1 MPAVGDHQSEPAVA
15 GLMIVG
21 HGALPEALLTAAE
34 QVLGS
39 LSRPTRALGI
49 GRDADVEDTAD
60 RISGEL
66 AALDTG
72 AGVLILVDALGAT
85 PYNAALQAIHRVDRR
100 QLVTGL
106 NLPMLIRVYNYPDLG
121 LAELAEAA
129 VAGGQRGIAG
139 MP

>member
-1 MPAVGDHQSEPAVA
+1 MTVASEPQAPSVA
-15 GLMIVG
+15 GLMILG
-21 HGALPEALLTAAE
+21 HGTLPQALRDAAE

-39 LSRPTRALGI
+39 LSRPTRTIGLANDAAL
-49 GRDADVEDTAD
+49 EDTAEHLAQ
-60 RISGEL
+60 EL

-85 PYNAALQAIHRVDRR
+85 PYNAARQAIRGHDQRR
-100 QLVTGL
+100 LVTGL
-106 NLPMLIRVYNYPDLG
+106 NLPMLIRVYNYSNLA

-129 VAGGQRGIAG
+129 VAGGQRGIAD